1 MFKCFWHKTSNVG
14 DTLTPILV
22 SYFTNQKVEFT
33 EREQKGKLVGVGSI
47 ISGVRDNDTVWGA
60 GCILQDEKIRELK
73 NVKYLAVRGKLTE
86 KKLGTNCGIY
96 GDPALLLPLI
106 YKPKIKKTR
115 ELGYVPHYIDQDL
128 FKGKKIVNVRQN
140 WKDFIDD
147 LLQYERIETSSLHGF
162 IIALAYGVPAKW
174 VKYSDRVIGGG
185 FKFRDFGTGI
195 GLDIKE
201 DVWYNKI
208 ENLTEIQNKLINV
221 LKEYVKTTRNQS

>member
-1 MFKCFWHKTSNVG
+1 MIKGFWYKTSNVG

-33 EREQKGKLVGVGSI
+33 EREQQGKLVGVGSI

-60 GCILQDEKIRELK
+60 GCISQDEKIRELK

-86 KKLGTNCGIY
+86 KKLGVDCGVY
-96 GDPALLLPLI
+96 GDPALLLPRIYNPDIKATKLI
-106 YKPKIKKTR
+106 
-115 ELGYVPHYIDQDL
+115 GYCPHYIHHDL
-128 FKGKKIVNVRQN
+128 FKNIEIINVRQN

-147 LLQYERIETSSLHGF
+147 LLQYEKIVTSSLHGF
-162 IIALAYGVPAKW
+162 IIALAYGREVRWIKHD
-174 VKYSDRVIGGG
+174 DRVIGDG
-185 FKFRDFGTGI
+185 FKFRDFGTGV

-221 LKEYVKTTRNQS
+221 LKNYYETTRN